1 MNACTYNSCWL
12 SSQQP
17 GNSRFSLRSNSI
29 EVGNAMQA
37 AVARD
42 NPSVSLEF
50 TTIVLSNLGVMPPE
64 VDSTLEPQSKT
75 NEYQVKREIPS
86 PQHGPVPRQ
95 GARGPVHAL
104 VPVHICTEVPLQLSV
119 SWSLVH
125 CALPGV
131 RVTLALRYWLL
142 QRLILMVKRS
152 AENYNRGPQSMELH
166 TIINNR
172 KRIWQR

>member
-1 MNACTYNSCWL
+1 MNACAHNSCWL

-17 GNSRFSLRSNSI
+17 GNSRFSLRSHSI

-50 TTIVLSNLGVMPPE
+50 TTIVFSNLGIVPPE

-86 PQHGPVPRQ
+86 LQDGPVPRQ
-95 GARGPVHAL
+95 GASGPVHTR
-104 VPVHICTEVPLQLSV
+104 VSVHICAEVPLWLSV
-119 SWSLVH
+119 SWSTKLILH
-125 CALPGV
+125 ALPGV
-131 RVTLALRYWLL
+131 HITLTLRYWLL
-142 QRLILMVKRS
+142 ERLILTVKRS
-152 AENYNRGPQSMELH
+152 MENYN
-166 TIINNR
+166 
-172 KRIWQR
+172 